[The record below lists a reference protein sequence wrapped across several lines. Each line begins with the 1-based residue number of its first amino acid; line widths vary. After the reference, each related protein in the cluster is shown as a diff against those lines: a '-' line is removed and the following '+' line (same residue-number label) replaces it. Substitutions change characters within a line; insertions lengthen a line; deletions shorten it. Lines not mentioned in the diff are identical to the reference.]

1 MTTDTPVTAPRNA
14 GTTGRISLVGIGP
27 GHTDH
32 MTARARAA
40 IAEADVVVGY
50 VTYIKLVADLLD
62 GKEVVRKG
70 MTEELDRAVH
80 ALAAAR
86 AGKKVALISSGDA
99 GVYGMAGPTYEVLFQ
114 AGWTPEDHVAVEI
127 VPGAPTRAAQALMA
141 DAPGTISTATWS
153 SGVQPAWNSTS

>member
-70 MTEELDRAVH
+70 MTEGKTLEQLRADG
-80 ALAAAR
+80 L
-86 AGKKVALISSGDA
+86 
-99 GVYGMAGPTYEVLFQ
+99 
-114 AGWTPEDHVAVEI
+114 PEK
-127 VPGAPTRAAQALMA
+127 
-141 DAPGTISTATWS
+141 WS
-153 SGVQPAWNSTS
+153 SFGNGFITNARWIETIYNQAHKAVPPAGA

>member
-70 MTEELDRAVH
+70 MTEELDRAVLLDGQDDFERVHFGRPGGVH
-80 ALAAAR
+80 ARDDRGQAQGHVEEGEEREGRHRDPARLDAEVLAQHCRLVGEDGARVHRALRSARAAR
-86 AGKKVALISSGDA
+86 G
-99 GVYGMAGPTYEVLFQ
+99 E
-114 AGWTPEDHVAVEI
+114 
-127 VPGAPTRAAQALMA
+127 
-141 DAPGTISTATWS
+141 
-153 SGVQPAWNSTS
+153 

>member
-70 MTEELDRAVH
+70 MTDDLDPAAH

-86 AGKKVALISSGDA
+86 AGKLMAPFSSADA
-99 GVYGMAGPTYEVLFQ
+99 GLYGLSDPT
-114 AGWTPEDHVAVEI
+114 H
-127 VPGAPTRAAQALMA
+127 
-141 DAPGTISTATWS
+141 
-153 SGVQPAWNSTS
+153 